1 MQSMHSEFT
10 LVHIAAMSG
19 LKPRTVQNLAAAG
32 ALRANAGT
40 DREGTGVRRRFCLE
54 EVIIAAFLAPL
65 SNLQMSIG
73 TLLQVAGNI
82 RGHMG
87 IFLPKFKAAMNHK
100 TRDVLLIHWSGPDED
115 GDMIITGCTVES
127 APHLAKPD
135 EVTFEIPLHSALAG
149 LRRLR

>member
-1 MQSMHSEFT
+1 M
-10 LVHIAAMSG
+10 AG

-32 ALRANAGT
+32 ALRAEAST
-40 DREGTGVRRRFCLE
+40 DRRGTGMHRRFCLE

-87 IFLPKFKAAMNHK
+87 IYMPKFIDAMNHK
-100 TRDVLLIHWSGPDED
+100 TPDVLLIHWSDPAED
-115 GDMIITGCTVES
+115 SGGIIKCTVES
-127 APHLAKPD
+127 APHLAEPD

>member
-1 MQSMHSEFT
+1 MHSEFT
-10 LVHIAAMSG
+10 LVHIAAMAG

-32 ALRANAGT
+32 ALRAEAGT
-40 DREGTGVRRRFCLE
+40 DRQGTGMHRRFCLE
-54 EVIIAAFLAPL
+54 EVIIAALLAPL

-82 RGHMG
+82 RVHMG
-87 IFLPKFKAAMNHK
+87 IYLPKFIDAMSHK
-100 TRDVLLIHWSGPDED
+100 TRDVLLIHWSDLSEED
-115 GDMIITGCTVES
+115 IINCTVES
-127 APHLAKPD
+127 APHLAEPD

>member
-1 MQSMHSEFT
+1 MHSEFT
-10 LVHIAAMSG
+10 LVHIAAMAG

-40 DREGTGVRRRFCLE
+40 DRGGTGVRRRFCLE

-65 SNLQMSIG
+65 SNLQVSIG

-87 IFLPKFKAAMNHK
+87 IYLPRFKAAMTK
-100 TRDVLLIHWSGPDED
+100 ETRDVLLIRWSDPDED
-115 GDMIITGCTVES
+115 GDMIIRCTVES
-127 APHLAKPD
+127 SPHLAEPD

-149 LRRLR
+149 LRRL

>member
-1 MQSMHSEFT
+1 MHSEFT
-10 LVHIAAMSG
+10 LVHIAAASG

-87 IFLPKFKAAMNHK
+87 IYLPKFKAAMK
-100 TRDVLLIHWSGPDED
+100 SQDPRRAAD
-115 GDMIITGCTVES
+115 
-127 APHLAKPD
+127 
-135 EVTFEIPLHSALAG
+135 PLVRPG
-149 LRRLR
+149 

>member
-1 MQSMHSEFT
+1 MHSEFT
-10 LVHIAAMSG
+10 LVHIAAMAG

-32 ALRANAGT
+32 ALRAEAGT
-40 DREGTGVRRRFCLE
+40 DRRGTGMHRRFCLE

-87 IFLPKFKAAMNHK
+87 IYLPKFKDAMSHEI
-100 TRDVLLIHWSGPDED
+100 RDVLLIHWSDLDED
-115 GDMIITGCTVES
+115 GGIITCTVEP
-127 APHLAKPD
+127 APHLAEPD
-135 EVTFEIPLHSALAG
+135 EVTFEIPLRSALAG

>member
-1 MQSMHSEFT
+1 MHSEFT
-10 LVHIAAMSG
+10 LVHIAAASG
-19 LKPRTVQNLAAAG
+19 LKPRTIQNLAAAG

-54 EVIIAAFLAPL
+54 EAIIAAFLAPL

-82 RGHMG
+82 RGMMG
-87 IFLPKFKAAMNHK
+87 IFLPKFKDAMNHK
-100 TRDVLLIHWSGPDED
+100 TRDVLLIHWSDPDEED
-115 GDMIITGCTVES
+115 GNMIIRCTVES
-127 APHLAKPD
+127 VPHLAKPD

-149 LRRLR
+149 IRRLR

>member
-1 MQSMHSEFT
+1 MHLEFT
-10 LVHIAAMSG
+10 LVHIAAASG

-40 DREGTGVRRRFCLE
+40 DREGTGVRRRFGLE

-73 TLLQVAGNI
+73 TLLQVSGNI
-82 RGHMG
+82 RGHME
-87 IFLPKFKAAMNHK
+87 IFLPKFKAAMTQE
-100 TRDVLLIHWSGPDED
+100 TREVLLIHWSDPDEED
-115 GDMIITGCTVES
+115 GNMIITCTVEP
-127 APHLAKPD
+127 APHLAEPD
-135 EVTFEIPLHSALAG
+135 EVTFEIPLRSALAG

>member
-1 MQSMHSEFT
+1 MQRMPSEFT
-10 LVHIAAMSG
+10 LVHIAAASG

-40 DREGTGVRRRFCLE
+40 DRQGTGMRRRFCLE

-82 RGHMG
+82 RGMMG
-87 IFLPKFKAAMNHK
+87 IFLPKFKDAMNHK
-100 TRDVLLIHWSGPDED
+100 TRDVLLIHWSDPDEED
-115 GDMIITGCTVES
+115 GNMIIRCTVE
-127 APHLAKPD
+127 
-135 EVTFEIPLHSALAG
+135 
-149 LRRLR
+149 